1 VVTVS
6 LLAGGL
12 HGRPGW
18 TDYGMFLALFFPAWW
33 AWVNLMVAVNLFSA
47 R

>member
-18 TDYGMFLALFFPAWW
+18 TDYGMFLALFFPAW
-33 AWVNLMVAVNLFSA
+33 
-47 R
+47 